1 MEVNDLDKI
10 CLYSESMKDL
20 TKVANDIRHLLIK
33 QGLKTSGL
41 VPLPTINRFYRGL
54 IICDLTKSHDLV
66 KLFPKNPNVKI
77 RVETYEPKR

>member
-1 MEVNDLDKI
+1 MDIIKM
-10 CLYSESMKDL
+10 YSESQEDL
-20 TKVANDIRHLLIK
+20 KRAGEDIVNLLIK